1 MTNNELQD
9 QIDDYLRFSQVERGL
24 STNTISAY
32 RQDLEEYL
40 SFIKK
45 EGMSSWPTEASDVD
59 AFLARQRDL
68 NKATSSI
75 SRLISS
81 MRKFYQWLARQNIQ
95 KLNPMLEIDLP
106 KKERRLPTALSREEV
121 NRLLEQPDVEQK
133 LGLRNRAILETL
145 YATGMRVSE
154 LINLE
159 LQDIHEDLGLIRV
172 LGKGSKERLIPIS
185 PVALHWIDKYQKQ
198 VRDPLIL
205 KSGKNDE
212 HLFLNNRGGKLTRQ
226 AIWQMI
232 KKYCQMAGIT
242 KDVTPHTLRHT
253 FATHLLENGADLR
266 VVQEILGHSDIST
279 TQIYTNL
286 SQKHILQ
293 VYQKTHPRLQVKVML
308 IQYKKDYEKTAMG
321 LLSYLPDFKNIENL
335 KEEISLNQEDND
347 FVLFLYRNKQNNVV
361 GVLGTQMTDK
371 FIIIRYLSLA
381 PGFREISYEKDIF
394 AELKNEYPN
403 KRITAVPEYTDL
415 LKAVEADG

>member
-1 MTNNELQD
+1 MEKNKLQD
-9 QIDDYLRFSQVERGL
+9 QIDDYLRYSQIERGL
-24 STNTISAY
+24 SNNTITAY

-40 SFIKK
+40 AFVKK
-45 EGMSSWPTEASDVD
+45 EGMNSWPTEASDVD
-59 AFLARQRDL
+59 AFLARQYDL

-106 KKERRLPTALSREEV
+106 KKERRLPVALNQKEI
-121 NRLLEQPDVEQK
+121 NDLLAQPDIKRK
-133 LGLRNRAILETL
+133 LGLRDRAILETL

-159 LQDIHEDLGLIRV
+159 LQDLHEDLGLVRV

-185 PVALHWIDKYQKQ
+185 SVALYWIKQYQQ
-198 VRDPLIL
+198 DVRDPLIL
-205 KSGKNDE
+205 KAGQNDE
-212 HLFLNNRGGKLTRQ
+212 HIFLNSRGKQLTRQ

-232 KKYCQMAGIT
+232 KKYCQSAGIT

-293 VYQKTHPRLQVKVML
+293 VYQKTHPRL
-308 IQYKKDYEKTAMG
+308 
-321 LLSYLPDFKNIENL
+321 
-335 KEEISLNQEDND
+335 
-347 FVLFLYRNKQNNVV
+347 
-361 GVLGTQMTDK
+361 
-371 FIIIRYLSLA
+371 
-381 PGFREISYEKDIF
+381 
-394 AELKNEYPN
+394 
-403 KRITAVPEYTDL
+403 
-415 LKAVEADG
+415 